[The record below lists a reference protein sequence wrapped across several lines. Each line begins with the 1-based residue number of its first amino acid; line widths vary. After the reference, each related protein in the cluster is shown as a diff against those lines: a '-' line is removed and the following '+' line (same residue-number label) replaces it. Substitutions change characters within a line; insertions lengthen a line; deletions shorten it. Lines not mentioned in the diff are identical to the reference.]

1 MTLREVIRERIR
13 RGGPLPFATYAELAL
28 YHPELGYYARADRRS
43 GRAGDFFTSVDLGP
57 AFGSL
62 LASQLVEM
70 WRLLGAPA
78 GQAGFDLV
86 EAAAGSGRL
95 ARDVLDAV
103 EERDP
108 SFYDAV
114 RLHLVERSP
123 AARAA
128 QSVTLGR
135 HASKLASS
143 GPRLPRAVRGVIF
156 ANELLDALPPHVLVM
171 TERGL
176 REVYVAVEGT
186 PGGAAAGDADAES
199 GEAGGARRAGDPP
212 QGEASVGGRFVERLG
227 PLSGPRVA
235 AHVSDHGIALEPGWR
250 AEVVPAA
257 ADWVRDAVTALARG
271 FLILIDYGHE
281 ARELYSATHAAGTLT
296 TYRGHRVQAA
306 DGATAPWL
314 LDPGT
319 RDITAHVDLT
329 AVRRAAEH
337 AGVRTLG
344 VLDQTY
350 FLLGLGAADQAGCEA
365 GGDDVRALRERLAI
379 KSLLVPGGLG
389 STHKVL
395 IFGKDVGTPTLS
407 GLSFRVRMT

>member
-13 RGGPLPFATYAELAL
+13 REGPLPFAAYAELAL

-57 AFGSL
+57 AFGGL
-62 LASQLVEM
+62 LASQLAEM

-78 GQAGFDLV
+78 GDAGFDLV
-86 EAAAGSGRL
+86 EAGAGSGRL
-95 ARDVLDAV
+95 ARDLLDAV

-108 SFYDAV
+108 PFYGAV

-128 QSVTLGR
+128 QPATLGR
-135 HASKLASS
+135 HAVKLASS
-143 GPRLPRAVRGVIF
+143 GSRLPRAVRGVIF

-176 REVYVAVEGT
+176 REVYVDVENTTG
-186 PGGAAAGDADAES
+186 GDAAV
-199 GEAGGARRAGDPP
+199 GE
-212 QGEASVGGRFVERLG
+212 RFVERLG
-227 PLSGPRVA
+227 PLSSARVA
-235 AHVSDHGIALEPGWR
+235 AHVSDHAIALEPGWR

-257 ADWVRDAVTALARG
+257 ADWVREAVTALDRG

-296 TYRGHRVQAA
+296 TYHRHAQAA

-314 LDPGT
+314 LDPGA

-329 AVRRAAEH
+329 AVRRAAER
-337 AGVRTLG
+337 AGARTLG

-350 FLLGLGAADQAGCEA
+350 FLLGLGAADQAAREA
-365 GGDDVRALRERLAI
+365 AGDDVHAIRTRLAL

-395 IFGKDVGTPTLS
+395 IFGKDVGAPALS
-407 GLSFRVRMT
+407 GLSFRVRAT